1 MSLCINPS
9 CLKAQTGVHQAQ
21 SLYCSGCGSPLL
33 ILDIYRVLEKLG
45 TGGFGTTYLI
55 SDAGSKYVLKVLHNT
70 TPKAI
75 ELFQQEAE
83 VLKKLAHP
91 GIPQVKHPSPFTYR
105 PQGSSDPLHCLI
117 MDYIEGQNLY
127 DYLKKRNFQPISEP
141 AALRW
146 LRQLVEILQVVHRAN
161 YFHRDIKPENIM
173 LDTDGKLVLIDFGT
187 AREETLTYLCKQQ
200 GKPGTSINSVGYTP
214 YEQQQGRAESRSDFF
229 ALGRTFV
236 FLLTG
241 KNPGEFEDSITKG
254 LQWQHSAS
262 GYAKP
267 LRDFLDELMQ
277 LDVTKRPANTA
288 VILSSIQRL
297 EKQLQ
302 PQYYSPPILAIPGWM
317 SPQRVMV
324 KTWEITDKLI
334 STTASMVAYSCGYI
348 LGLMTWA
355 VRSVFSLVSVG
366 IIGIIELISTL
377 FSLIFGG
384 IAYLFEAV
392 WSGLQAFGEAL
403 GDFYRSFPW
412 KVFAWSLIYF
422 AFMGYLISPWNQEF
436 IIFGGIMLILYLID
450 LPLKI
455 INWLVEEI
463 LGASFLWKLMYVM
476 YLGLWIF
483 WVFSVYIGLIGVF
496 FETTQHI
503 VQIIFNFNLSQ
514 QINTVNSWQD
524 LGLIAVGFAWILACV
539 LSSGFLAIYN
549 GEIRVKFE
557 LENTPMFSFKNSVLR
572 SITASV
578 GLGIGWMI
586 YQYFPIVESPTPLLE
601 LLKDFLKN

>member
-9 CLKAQTGVHQAQ
+9 CLTAQTGVHQAQ
-21 SLYCSGCGSPLL
+21 SLYCRSCGSPLL

-75 ELFQQEAE
+75 ELFKQEAE

-105 PQGSSDPLHCLI
+105 PQGSYDPLHCLI

-127 DYLKKRNFQPISEP
+127 DYLKKRHFQPISEP

-173 LDTDGKLVLIDFGT
+173 LGTDGKLVLIDFGT

-277 LDVTKRPANTA
+277 HEVTKRPTNTA
-288 VILSSIQRL
+288 VILSAIQKL

-302 PQYYSPPILAIPGWM
+302 PQQYNRYKFSVLAQLPPAKLTMQLQKINPASVLSGVIPG
-317 SPQRVMV
+317 SGRGSVLSF
-324 KTWEITDKLI
+324 IFGI
-334 STTASMVAYSCGYI
+334 VAY
-348 LGLMTWA
+348 
-355 VRSVFSLVSVG
+355 VFEMFVSG
-366 IIGIIELISTL
+366 
-377 FSLIFGG
+377 F
-384 IAYLFEAV
+384 
-392 WSGLQAFGEAL
+392 QAFAEAF
-403 GDFYRSFPW
+403 GNFINIFPW
-412 KVFAWSLIYF
+412 KGFTFNLMSF
-422 AFMGYLISPWNQEF
+422 AFMGYLISPWNRELIIFGMLMIFFVISTPILRIITNKTFVFIWAVLFVFLQK
-436 IIFGGIMLILYLID
+436 IIFGGVYPIIFETQKKINLYLNLNLHSD
-450 LPLKI
+450 LI
-455 INWLVEEI
+455 ANVV
-463 LGASFLWKLMYVM
+463 A
-476 YLGLWIF
+476 F
-483 WVFSVYIGLIGVF
+483 WVFPILFSVIF
-496 FETTQHI
+496 FTLL
-503 VQIIFNFNLSQ
+503 FMC
-514 QINTVNSWQD
+514 
-524 LGLIAVGFAWILACV
+524 A
-539 LSSGFLAIYN
+539 
-549 GEIRVKFE
+549 
-557 LENTPMFSFKNSVLR
+557 FKNTQKYGGKNLALQ
-572 SITASV
+572 SITLSL

-586 YQYFPIVESPTPLLE
+586 YQQVPFSDSLPPLLE
-601 LLKDFLKN
+601 ILKDLLKN